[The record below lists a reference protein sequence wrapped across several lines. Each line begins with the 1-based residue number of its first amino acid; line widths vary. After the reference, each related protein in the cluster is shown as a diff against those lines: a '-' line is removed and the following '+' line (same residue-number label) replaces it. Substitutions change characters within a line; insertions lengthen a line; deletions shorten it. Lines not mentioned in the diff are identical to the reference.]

1 MKAIELLVEDDF
13 YEEFLQTLP
22 KDKVTVVDEV
32 FIDNQKKFR
41 KELDSFYN
49 DETSFNSYF
58 DNMKEVDMW
67 IKKEYE
73 S

>member
-1 MKAIELLVEDDF
+1 MKTIELLIEDDF

-22 KDKVTVVDEV
+22 KDKVTIRDEV
-32 FIDNQKKFR
+32 FVNNQKKFR
-41 KELDSFYN
+41 KELDSFYTN
-49 DETSFNSYF
+49 EADFTSYF
-58 DNMKEVDMW
+58 DNMKEVDTW

>member
-1 MKAIELLVEDDF
+1 MKTIELLVEDDF

-22 KDKVTVVDEV
+22 KDKITICDEV
-32 FIDNQKKFR
+32 FVDNKKRFR

-49 DETSFNSYF
+49 DETRFTSYF
-58 DNMKEVDMW
+58 DTMKEVDAW
-67 IKKEYE
+67 IKKEYQ